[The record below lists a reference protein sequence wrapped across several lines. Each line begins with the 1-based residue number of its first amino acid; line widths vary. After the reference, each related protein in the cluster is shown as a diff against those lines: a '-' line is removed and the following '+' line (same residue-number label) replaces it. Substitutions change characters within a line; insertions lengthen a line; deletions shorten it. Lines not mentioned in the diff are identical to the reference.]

1 MTDRFAGLARQPEA
15 ASLLP
20 EIDQLKEQTG
30 QIQKARTD
38 LPKREA
44 ELKEHIEQRQRLCTD
59 WKLDPETLPQITA
72 EQSRQIDALAKQYV
86 SLQSKREDLPR
97 RISALESRQ
106 LECELA
112 MAALPA
118 AGDTSTIAQIL
129 KQIPAKR
136 QSGGD
141 TQRIRRERD
150 LLRAALTRDLAA
162 LPLWTGTAD
171 ALETI
176 RIPLPVTVS
185 EIQNRFTKWQT
196 LFEQAE
202 RDRQRLVKD
211 AEAAEAALLNLERQ
225 GSIPTEDEL
234 AAARI
239 WRGLGWQAVKERWLQ
254 GLGEE
259 SAAAS
264 TFLEGMAETLPTV
277 FEASI
282 VAADTIADR
291 LRMEADRVENKRTRI
306 AELDRIKTRIAE
318 QDAELESRVQGQ
330 KALTAEW
337 EALWLD
343 SKVMPRSP
351 REMAD
356 WIEQRKLLIDKL
368 RDLRRLDDFIAE
380 AEEEE
385 RVWCESLTQALQAVP
400 GQSLASLVGM
410 AETKIDGAEAIAKRR
425 NELNQSLREAQ
436 RDLGVELDALRAN
449 EGWLTAWRQEWSK
462 TIAALPL
469 SAESDPT
476 TAQALV
482 GVIGDLRTAT
492 DAVSKLRYRID
503 AMLRDE
509 QGYADQV
516 SAIACKAGRPDL
528 ASIDPLLAIN
538 DLQKVARTAYEA
550 EAEFTRLT
558 KDNERW
564 RRNLAAADGE
574 IDNSE
579 ADLEQLL
586 LQSGIANATQV
597 PEAIEKSKRKA
608 ELSKSIA
615 ENKRALTQAAG
626 STPLDT
632 FLNDI
637 EAASPDARSMEL
649 RELEQRIERL
659 ENDKAEKMRE
669 QERIQ
674 NEFRL
679 REDASAVSEAS
690 CEKYSAAA
698 RIDLLL
704 AEYVR
709 NYIAAELLRKAV
721 ALYSDKH
728 QDPLLRSAGEYFKE
742 LTCGAFSGILIEQ
755 GRNGRGLKAER
766 QNGVRM
772 SIERLSDGTE
782 TSSFWLYGSRTSRI
796 TAHRTNPA
804 QSSSTMC

>member
-1 MTDRFAGLARQPEA
+1 MQGGEAG
-15 ASLLP
+15 
-20 EIDQLKEQTG
+20 
-30 QIQKARTD
+30 
-38 LPKREA
+38 
-44 ELKEHIEQRQRLCTD
+44 
-59 WKLDPETLPQITA
+59 
-72 EQSRQIDALAKQYV
+72 SRIH
-86 SLQSKREDLPR
+86 R
-97 RISALESRQ
+97 
-106 LECELA
+106 
-112 MAALPA
+112 
-118 AGDTSTIAQIL
+118 
-129 KQIPAKR
+129 
-136 QSGGD
+136 
-141 TQRIRRERD
+141 
-150 LLRAALTRDLAA
+150 
-162 LPLWTGTAD
+162 
-171 ALETI
+171 
-176 RIPLPVTVS
+176 
-185 EIQNRFTKWQT
+185 
-196 LFEQAE
+196 
-202 RDRQRLVKD
+202 
-211 AEAAEAALLNLERQ
+211 
-225 GSIPTEDEL
+225 
-234 AAARI
+234 
-239 WRGLGWQAVKERWLQ
+239 
-254 GLGEE
+254 
-259 SAAAS
+259 
-264 TFLEGMAETLPTV
+264 
-277 FEASI
+277 
-282 VAADTIADR
+282 
-291 LRMEADRVENKRTRI
+291 
-306 AELDRIKTRIAE
+306 
-318 QDAELESRVQGQ
+318 
-330 KALTAEW
+330 
-337 EALWLD
+337 
-343 SKVMPRSP
+343 
-351 REMAD
+351 
-356 WIEQRKLLIDKL
+356 
-368 RDLRRLDDFIAE
+368 
-380 AEEEE
+380 
-385 RVWCESLTQALQAVP
+385 
-400 GQSLASLVGM
+400 
-410 AETKIDGAEAIAKRR
+410 
-425 NELNQSLREAQ
+425 
-436 RDLGVELDALRAN
+436 
-449 EGWLTAWRQEWSK
+449 
-462 TIAALPL
+462 
-469 SAESDPT
+469 PT
-476 TAQALV
+476 T
-482 GVIGDLRTAT
+482 
-492 DAVSKLRYRID
+492 
-503 AMLRDE
+503 
-509 QGYADQV
+509 
-516 SAIACKAGRPDL
+516 
-528 ASIDPLLAIN
+528 AIN

-772 SIERLSDGTE
+772 SIERLSDGTRDQLFLALRLAYIE
-782 TSSFWLYGSRTSRI
+782 NHCAQNESCPVIFDDVLMAFDDQRAAAALRALRRLSERAQVLLFTHHQHHVKLAEEILG
-796 TAHRTNPA
+796 PA
-804 QSSSTMC
+804 FQLHELISKVSLAA